1 MSVYVE
7 YVLIDN
13 FIIDYLLLN
22 ATLVL
27 TGGEKRKVRLVL
39 CAILGAII
47 SLLFPLFGEDNPI
60 MPIIKILCGLT
71 LVGFCRKHA
80 CFREFYIDCLVFLFL
95 TFLLGG
101 AIVGV
106 FSILEIP
113 TNTEVSIALMFL
125 PVYILLRACMAVIK
139 HFYRRKNVRALVYE
153 VELVLGEVSIK
164 TKGFLDTG
172 NGLYIEGEPAIVC
185 DKVIVQEFLEKALG
199 KLKLKSTEI
208 TTVLSKEKS
217 FYFVLDFIRIYY
229 GDKPNIY
236 NNVRCLVSKTKV
248 GDEYQVILH
257 PAFLEGNYVEL
268 NQTEIKKVS

>member
-1 MSVYVE
+1 MSVYIE

-22 ATLVL
+22 ATLLL
-27 TGGEKRKVRLVL
+27 TGGEKKRTRLVL
-39 CAILGAII
+39 CALLGAII
-47 SLLFPLFGEDNPI
+47 SLLFPLFGDDNAI
-60 MPIIKILCGLT
+60 LPIIKNMLGLT

-80 CFREFYIDCLVFLFL
+80 CFRAFYIDCLVFLFL
-95 TFLLGG
+95 TFLTGG

-125 PVYILLRACMAVIK
+125 PVYMLLCACTAVIK
-139 HFYRRKNVRALVYE
+139 HFYRRKNVRSLVYL
-153 VELVLGEVSIK
+153 VELVLGQVVIK

-172 NGLYIEGEPAIVC
+172 NGLYIDGEPTIVC
-185 DKVIVQEFLEKALG
+185 DKEVVKKFLEKALS
-199 KLKLKSTEI
+199 KIKLKSTEI
-208 TTVLSKEKS
+208 TTVLGREQS
-217 FYFVLDFIRIYY
+217 FYFVLDVIRIYY
-229 GDKPNIY
+229 GDNPNIY

-257 PAFLEGNYVEL
+257 PAFLEGSYVEF
-268 NQTEIKKVS
+268 NKTEVKKVS